1 MATTSEIQGRNLKFY
16 ISKTAQQA
24 AALAATEPEAVCF
37 TEAGIIMNG
46 QVYAEP
52 NAAQTNY
59 AVTVTKTTPSGMA
72 ARYTISQA
80 ATGLSAQIDIPKDM
94 VVQSGAVQ
102 TVAANSV
109 SDGNGGYL
117 AAGTYLVLTLANAT
131 SDKVYINVGSLI
143 EYVTSGSGTNDA
155 IQIAVNASTHKVTA
169 SVKSGS
175 ITNDMLAGSIAYSKL
190 AGSIPKSKLDSGV
203 QTSLGKAD
211 TALQSH
217 QTVVLESG
225 TNNGTLK
232 ITVNGTATD
241 NVAVKGLASA
251 AYKTAGAASG
261 NVPLIGAALSNQEDH
276 VVLIDANGKLKPGG
290 TLPSGEAGSHDLGY
304 DVGQIP
310 YWALKWGAD
319 DSASLTLPFKR
330 PVVLSVVGVEGHEIA
345 GLITLPASKLEQS
358 STNGKVKYTNEVGEE
373 FDVAVKGLASAAY
386 KTAGAASGNVPVNG
400 AALGSTDN
408 VPVVTNTSG
417 QLKPHSSGAL
427 KTGAFTAAGS
437 AANNVPLVGTAISG
451 KENYPLLADANGKIK
466 PGTAALGGAAYKA
479 ENYYATFSAFSEA
492 SSALAD
498 VIEEVDALLTA
509 LTWQ

>member
-241 NVAVKGLASA
+241 NIPVKGL
-251 AYKTAGAASG
+251 KAGAFMEGSSKAMDTGVFATDSG
-261 NVPLIGAALSNQEDH
+261 IPAGETVTFPTERPVNIS
-276 VVLIDANGKLKPGG
+276 I
-290 TLPSGEAGSHDLGY
+290 TEAGGL
-304 DVGQIP
+304 
-310 YWALKWGAD
+310 L
-319 DSASLTLPFKR
+319 
-330 PVVLSVVGVEGHEIA
+330 IA
-345 GLITLPASKLEQS
+345 GLVSRPASKLEQS

-479 ENYYATFSAFSEA
+479 VNYYATASAFSEA

-498 VIEEVDALLTA
+498 VIEEVDALQTA